1 VQAIIDSERM
11 TEAEPRPT
19 ARIRNTPPLFVFI
32 ATVGA
37 AAWLLFVLEPL
48 VGKWVLPYLGGAPAV
63 WNTCLMFFQAT
74 LLAGYAWVHF
84 GTRWL
89 GVRRHALAH
98 GLIVVLSFLTLPPSL
113 PWRWLTSAAETPIV
127 SLLGMLVLSV
137 GAPFFVI
144 TTTAPLVQKWLSRTR
159 YPSASDP
166 YYLYAASNLGSL
178 AGLVAYPFLIEP
190 AFGIATQR
198 TAWAVGYAVYIVL
211 LGWTAYLSLRGVRR
225 DPVRNDAVPPDPGR
239 RTGSP
244 ASWVFRAFVP
254 SALLL
259 TVTTHVTT
267 DIAPVPLLWI
277 VPLALYLGS
286 FILAFA
292 RPSSRLVEVAAVVQ
306 VPLFVL
312 IGATLL
318 LSRHPVWTVPVHL
331 LFLAVTAYVAHGSL
345 ARERPPT
352 DRLTDY
358 YLWISVGGALG
369 GIFIVF
375 IAPALLRVSTEYL
388 LLIVLAGLAR
398 PRSSGAP
405 PARRPYVIAAAAVAI
420 TVLVARVAGL
430 QAAVTVWLAAPI
442 FVVAMLA
449 MVRLHTHPPALAL
462 ALALAFVAFGVLLP
476 RRGTLLAEERNFF
489 GTTSVISAEGVRVM
503 RHGRTLHGMAFE
515 APERRTEPT
524 AYYNPAGPFG
534 DVLGWVGDRTTA
546 ATVGVVGLGAG
557 TAACYAR
564 PGQSWEYFEIN
575 PSVIRFAT
583 DTTYFHFLGECTPGS
598 PIRLGDARLRL
609 LASDSGHFDVLIL
622 DAFSSDAVPIH
633 LVTREAFQ
641 LYRSRLADDGL
652 LLMNV
657 TNTWVSLEPVVADH
671 ANALSMQAVIRRDD
685 FAPTPEHVSSDWM
698 VVTNNATLLAALR
711 EGGWVTARERPGF
724 GSWTD
729 DFSNLLS
736 VLVFRGF

>member
-1 VQAIIDSERM
+1 MNDRGVHQ
-11 TEAEPRPT
+11 TG
-19 ARIRNTPPLFVFI
+19 RIRNTPALFVFI
-32 ATVGA
+32 AAAGG

-48 VGKWVLPYLGGAPAV
+48 VGKWVLPVLGGAPAV

-89 GVRRHALAH
+89 GVRRHALVH
-98 GLIVVLSFLTLPPSL
+98 GVIVVLSLLTLPPRL
-113 PWRWLTSAAETPIV
+113 PAGWLASAAETPV
-127 SLLGMLVLSV
+127 ASLVVMLTVSV

-144 TTTAPLVQKWLSRTR
+144 TTTAPLVQKWLSGTR

-190 AFGIATQR
+190 SLGLATQR
-198 TAWAVGYAVYIVL
+198 SAWTIGYAFYIVL
-211 LGWTAYLSLRGVRR
+211 LGWTGYLSLRGA
-225 DPVRNDAVPPDPGR
+225 VRNPAQADPARIEPGSHR
-239 RTGSP
+239 GSP
-244 ASWVFRAFVP
+244 AGWVFRAFVP

-292 RPSSRLVEVAAVVQ
+292 RPSSRLVEVAALVQ
-306 VPLFVL
+306 VPLFIL
-312 IGATLL
+312 IGASLL
-318 LSRHPVWTVPVHL
+318 MSRHPVWTVPVHL

-345 ARERPPT
+345 ARERPST

-358 YLWISVGGALG
+358 YLWISAGGALG
-369 GIFIVF
+369 GVFIVF
-375 IAPALLRVSTEYL
+375 VAPALLRVSTEYL

-398 PRSSGAP
+398 PRSTDAR
-405 PARRPYVIAAAAVAI
+405 PAWKPFAITAAAVAVV
-420 TVLVARVAGL
+420 VLGARVLPLPAT
-430 QAAVTVWLAAPI
+430 AVVWLAAPI
-442 FVVAMLA
+442 FAATVFAI
-449 MVRLHTHPPALAL
+449 VRLRTRPAAL
-462 ALALAFVAFGVLLP
+462 SATLALAFVAFAILLP
-476 RRGTLLAEERNFF
+476 RPGTLIAEERNFF

-515 APERRTEPT
+515 EPGRRTEPT
-524 AYYNPAGPFG
+524 VYYNPAGPFG
-534 DVLGWVGDRTTA
+534 DVLGWVGDQVTG

-564 PGQSWEYFEIN
+564 PDQSWEFFEIN
-575 PSVIRFAT
+575 PSVVRFAS
-583 DTTYFHFLGECTPGS
+583 DTTYFHFLSECAPGA
-598 PIRLGDARLRL
+598 PVRLGDARLRL
-609 LASDSGHFDVLIL
+609 QDEDAAHFYVLIL
-622 DAFSSDAVPIH
+622 DAFSSDAVPMH
-633 LVTREAFQ
+633 LVTREAFE
-641 LYRSRLADDGL
+641 LYRSRLADDGVV
-652 LLMNV
+652 LMNV
-657 TNTWVSLEPVVADH
+657 TNSWVNLEPVVADH
-671 ANALSMQAVIRRDD
+671 ARALSMQAVIRRDG
-685 FAPTPEHVSSDWM
+685 FPPTPERVSSDWM
-698 VVTNNATLLAALR
+698 VITRNQALLDALA
-711 EGGWVTARERPGF
+711 EHDWVPARERPGF

-736 VLVFRGF
+736 VLVFRGL